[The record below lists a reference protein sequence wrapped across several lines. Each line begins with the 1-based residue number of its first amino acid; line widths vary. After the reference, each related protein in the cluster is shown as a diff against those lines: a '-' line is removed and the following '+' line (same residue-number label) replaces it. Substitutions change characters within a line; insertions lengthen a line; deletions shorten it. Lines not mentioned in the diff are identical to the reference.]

1 MKRGPPPARISAAN
15 FTAAASTAST
25 SLPSIFTDGM
35 SSARARAD
43 TPSPAVIGPVGVVA
57 EMRLSSHTNSTGSLN
72 TCAQLRPSRNGPR
85 LAAPSPKKH
94 ATIWGSFFTFNA
106 CAAPVAIG
114 MPAAT
119 TPLAPSMPTEKSAMC
134 IEPPLPLL

>member
-1 MKRGPPPARISAAN
+1 
-15 FTAAASTAST
+15 
-25 SLPSIFTDGM
+25 
-35 SSARARAD
+35 
-43 TPSPAVIGPVGVVA
+43 
-57 EMRLSSHTNSTGSLN
+57 
-72 TCAQLRPSRNGPR
+72 
-85 LAAPSPKKH
+85 LAAPSPKKQ
-94 ATIWGSFFTFNA
+94 ATRCGRPRIFSA